1 MTNLV
6 SVVRANVPASC
17 CVDRCQGQ
25 GCSVSLEDA
34 PTPFV
39 LINMDCPDIQIEDAS
54 KRCDYLF
61 IGESDTGGP
70 GWVAVLELKK
80 GKPNVSEIVPQLQAG
95 ARYAEKIIPHGAA
108 VQFCPVAFCGGKLGG
123 IERRRFRNA
132 LIRFRDPKTR
142 KVERVRVILRKC
154 GTPLK
159 DVLHKP

>member
-25 GCSVSLEDA
+25 GCSVSLKDA

-61 IGESDTGGP
+61 IGEGTKGGP
-70 GWVAVLELKK
+70 GWVVVLELKK
-80 GKPNVSEIVPQLQAG
+80 GKPNASEIVPQLQAG
-95 ARYAEKIIPHGAA
+95 AEYTERIIPHGAEI
-108 VQFCPVAFCGGKLGG
+108 QFRPVVFYGGELRDS
-123 IERRRFRNA
+123 ERRRFRKA
-132 LIRFRDPKTR
+132 FIHFRDPKTR
-142 KVERVRVILRKC
+142 KVVRETIILRRC
-154 GTPLK
+154 RTPLK